1 MVYNPIN
8 KQLIVITGGV
18 GSGKTT
24 LIKLLESLGFP
35 CLQADTL
42 VHEVYRQNPNLTKE
56 IFGQELTKQD
66 IAKLIFSDKD
76 AMKQLT
82 DRLYPLMEELFNQ
95 KVASITS
102 NVIFYEI
109 PLYFERLDISE
120 LPSMVDTVIVV
131 TAPQELQIERTM
143 ARDGK
148 TAEQVVSIINN
159 QLPLDRK
166 CELAN
171 FIVDSTK
178 DMKGQIL
185 RILDEMGISLPN

>member
-1 MVYNPIN
+1 VVYNPIN

-24 LIKLLESLGFP
+24 LIKILESLRFP
-35 CLQADTL
+35 CLQADKL

-76 AMKQLT
+76 AMKRLT

-109 PLYFERLDISE
+109 PLYFERLDVSE
-120 LPSMVDTVIVV
+120 LPSIVDKVVVV
-131 TAPQELQIERTM
+131 TAPQKLQIERTK

-148 TAEQVVSIINN
+148 TTEQVLSIISN

-166 CELAN
+166 CELADY
-171 FIVDSTK
+171 IVDSTK
-178 DMKGQIL
+178 DMKVQIV
-185 RILDEMGISLPN
+185 RILEEMGISLPS